1 MKVRIMMKNNNN
13 VKLEKKKIFKPVYL
27 LALLPILSI
36 AVYLMIMGSSNT
48 EEFNFGTAAI
58 ISFVAFTLI
67 WGFVGALFAKTRNLL
82 LPSTAI
88 AHILPIITTLI
99 YSILYI
105 VAQFKESAEL
115 EDLAIVIGGLGT
127 GVFGVLGTLLYA
139 LIPLSLFEVYINFI
153 YSILVFIIG
162 FAIGASNLN
171 KKSACPISAIKNKLG
186 LKK

>member
-1 MKVRIMMKNNNN
+1 MKKDNNKN
-13 VKLEKKKIFKPVYL
+13 VKSAKKQFFKPVYF

-36 AVYLMIMGSSNT
+36 AVYLMIMSSSTT
-48 EEFNFGTAAI
+48 EEFNFGAAAI

-67 WGFVGALFAKTRNLL
+67 WGFVGSLFAKTKNLL
-82 LPSTAI
+82 LPSAVI
-88 AHILPIITTLI
+88 AHVIPIMTTLI
-99 YSILYI
+99 YSVLYI
-105 VAQFKESAEL
+105 VAQFQESAEL
-115 EDLAIVIGGLGT
+115 EDLAVVIGGLGT

-171 KKSACPISAIKNKLG
+171 KKRICPISAIKNKLG

>member
-1 MKVRIMMKNNNN
+1 MKKENNKN
-13 VKLEKKKIFKPVYL
+13 VKPAKKQIFKPVYFF
-27 LALLPILSI
+27 ALLPIVSI
-36 AVYLMIMGSSNT
+36 VVYLMIMSNSTT
-48 EEFNFGTAAI
+48 EEFNFGVAAI
-58 ISFVAFTLI
+58 TSFIVFTAI
-67 WGFVGALFAKTRNLL
+67 WGFVGALFAKTKNLL
-82 LPSTAI
+82 LPSAVI

-99 YSILYI
+99 YSVLYI
-105 VAQFKESAEL
+105 VAQFQESAEL
-115 EDLAIVIGGLGT
+115 EDLAVVIGGLGT

-171 KKSACPISAIKNKLG
+171 KKRTCPLSVIKNKLG